1 VQKRLINESL
11 ERGKPV
17 ITATQMLESMIHH
30 AEPTR
35 AEASD
40 VANAVL
46 DGTSTLMLS
55 GETAVG
61 NYPVAAVAY
70 MDRIARAVEP
80 SLGYRH
86 QLPEPSEAP
95 TIGQAMSNAACDLAE
110 IVRATAI
117 VVPTE
122 TGRTPSA
129 VARLR
134 PRRPIIGLTHNR
146 SALQQMALEWGVRP
160 MEIPECNDVQ
170 DLWERALSAARQS
183 EFVRP
188 GDRVVVTAGTAV
200 NIAGST
206 NVIKVDVA

>member
-1 VQKRLINESL
+1 
-11 ERGKPV
+11 
-17 ITATQMLESMIHH
+17 MIHQ

-46 DGTSTLMLS
+46 DGSSTLMLS
-55 GETAVG
+55 GETAIG
-61 NYPVAAVAY
+61 EHPVEAVAY
-70 MDRIARAVEP
+70 MDLIARAVEP
-80 SLGYRH
+80 SLSYRH
-86 QLPEPSEAP
+86 QLPDPAEGRVPV
-95 TIGQAMSNAACDLAE
+95 GQAMSNAACDLAE
-110 IVRATAI
+110 IIGARAI

-122 TGRTPSA
+122 TGRTASA

-146 SALQQMALEWGVRP
+146 YALQQMAIEWGVKP
-160 MEIPECNDVQ
+160 MEVRECGDVEE
-170 DLWERALSAARQS
+170 LWSVSLAAARET
-183 EFVRP
+183 EFVES
-188 GDRVVVTAGTAV
+188 GDRVVITAGTAV